1 MITVRQQGNA
11 IIAVVFGEFQ
21 LADYR
26 ELEQAIDD
34 SRMASGAG
42 AMPVDLLVDLR
53 AMATYTL
60 DVLWEDLRYTRQ
72 HAQDFGRIAVVV
84 GSELAG
90 WASWLAQAFVDAQ
103 FEAFQDYPAA
113 LDWLNVTPIHHTIV
127 SAELLQTFHDE
138 WVVFDCRHNLADRD
152 AGRQAYE
159 AGHIPGAHFLHL
171 DFDLAAE
178 PSGSNGRHPLPDPE
192 ALAQR
197 LGVLGVGK
205 ATQVVVY
212 DDAGGAF
219 AGRLWW
225 MLRWLGHDAV
235 AVLDGGYPQW
245 VAQGWPVES
254 GADAR
259 AQGLPVPPELG
270 KAPLAGLPI
279 VLQHDSWVP
288 VETVLRNLETSECL
302 LIDAR
307 APDRFRGENE
317 TIDPVGGHIPGAVN
331 RFFKDNLDASGC
343 FKAPAVLRAEFETL
357 LKGYPPAKVIS
368 QCGSGVTAC
377 HNLLALEIAGLSGAR
392 LYPGSWSEWC
402 ANPARPVA
410 R

>member
-1 MITVRQQGNA
+1 MITLRQQGNA

-26 ELEQAIDD
+26 ELEQAIDV
-34 SRMASGAG
+34 SRKQASAL
-42 AMPVDLLVDLR
+42 PVDLMIDLS
-53 AMATYTL
+53 AMASYTL
-60 DVLWEDLRYTRQ
+60 DVLWEDLRYTRK
-72 HAQDFGRIAVVV
+72 HSHDFGRIAVVV

-90 WASWLAQAFVDAQ
+90 WASWLAQAFVDAD
-103 FEAFQDYPAA
+103 FRAFDAYPAA
-113 LDWLNVTPIHHTIV
+113 LDWLNVNPIHHTIV
-127 SAELLQTFHDE
+127 SAEVLQAFHDE

-152 AGRQAYE
+152 AGRNAYE
-159 AGHIPGAHFLHL
+159 AGHIPGAHFLQL

-178 PSGSNGRHPLPDPE
+178 PNGSNGRHPLPDPE

-197 LGVLGVGK
+197 LGVLGVDK
-205 ATQVVVY
+205 SRQVVVY

-235 AVLDGGYPQW
+235 AVLDGGYPAW
-245 VAQGWPVES
+245 VAQGRPVDV
-254 GADAR
+254 GPDPQ
-259 AQGLPVPPELG
+259 AQGLIAPPELG
-270 KAPLAGLPI
+270 GAPMAGLPI

-288 VETVLRNLETSECL
+288 VETVLRNLDTHEYL
-302 LIDAR
+302 VIDAR
-307 APDRFRGENE
+307 AHDRFRGENE
-317 TIDPVGGHIPGAVN
+317 TIDPVGGHIPGAIN
-331 RFFKDNLDASGC
+331 RWFKDNLDASGL
-343 FKAPAVLRAEFETL
+343 FKSPDILRAEFLAL
-357 LKGYPPAKVIS
+357 LNGRSPSRVIS

-377 HNLLALEIAGLSGAR
+377 HNLLAMEIAGLSGAK

-402 ANPARPVA
+402 SNPARPVA